1 MLGSLQPGGEAAA
14 VVGGKAARVGGVPAL
29 VRAEWRLACV
39 TEGEMSTF
47 GIPVYSWRGARV
59 RAMSFAEERTL

>member
-1 MLGSLQPGGEAAA
+1 MLGSLQPGVEAAA

-47 GIPVYSWRGARV
+47 GILYRR
-59 RAMSFAEERTL
+59 